1 MDVASQ
7 AQAALQLFMTPR
19 RLPPRDWESGLQ
31 RQGKP
36 LTFANGLAATV
47 FGEGPRVLLAHGWE
61 GRGMNL
67 GKFIAP
73 LTASGYQAIA
83 LDGPA
88 HGASPGEQTNPVNYA
103 RAMVA
108 VGHELGPLAGVIAH
122 SMGAA
127 STALALQQGLDA
139 AKAVLIAGPS
149 SISGVLE
156 RFAQLTRLPEPV
168 AERFYQL
175 VADYVGIPA
184 DELEI
189 ARVAADLRTPALI
202 IHDAGDTEVPFA
214 DGLAVATNWP
224 ASRFFVTKGL
234 GHRRILLDSGVIA
247 MSVSFITA
255 DAPSAALLGS
265 IA

>member
-1 MDVASQ
+1 MDVESQ
-7 AQAALQLFMTPR
+7 AQAALQMFMTPR
-19 RLPPRDWESGLQ
+19 RMQPRDWETELQ
-31 RQGKP
+31 QQGRP
-36 LTFANGLAATV
+36 RTFTNGLAATV

-67 GKFIAP
+67 GRFIAP
-73 LTASGYQAIA
+73 LTTSGYQAIA
-83 LDGPA
+83 LDAPA
-88 HGASPGEQTNPVNYA
+88 HGASPGERTNPVDFS

-108 VGHELGPLAGVIAH
+108 VGRELGPLAGVIGH

-127 STALALQQGLDA
+127 STTLALHQGLDA
-139 AKAVLIAGPS
+139 EKVVLISGPS
-149 SISGVLE
+149 SIAGVLQ
-156 RFAQLTRLPEPV
+156 RFAQFARLPEPV
-168 AERFYQL
+168 AERFYQV

-184 DELEI
+184 DALEI

-202 IHDAGDTEVPFA
+202 IHDTGDREVPFV
-214 DGLAVATNWP
+214 DGLAVATHWP

-234 GHRRILLDSGVIA
+234 GHRRILFDSGVIA

-255 DAPSAALLGS
+255 DVHSAALLGS